1 MRDILK
7 SYLTRNDAAWGDVI
21 HTDIDGYGTP
31 TSMGTADYYVND
43 GTRPQPGCK
52 FLGLSLSY
60 TGINNYCN
68 YSIISLQ
75 YKLISAN

>member
-1 MRDILK
+1 
-7 SYLTRNDAAWGDVI
+7 
-21 HTDIDGYGTP
+21 
-31 TSMGTADYYVND
+31 MGTADYYVNG

-52 FLGLSLSY
+52 FLGLPLSD